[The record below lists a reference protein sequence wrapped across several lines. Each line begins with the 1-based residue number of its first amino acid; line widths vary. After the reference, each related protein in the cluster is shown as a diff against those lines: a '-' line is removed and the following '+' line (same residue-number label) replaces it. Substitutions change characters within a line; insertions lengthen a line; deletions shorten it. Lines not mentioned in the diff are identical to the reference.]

1 MGIDITALT
10 TNADKLG
17 ECIDKN
23 KKQEQ
28 DRKDEQLYGI
38 IERKVKKEEHKR
50 EKPRGQDGT
59 LKKCKRLFEKDASP
73 EVLTKLEESLREQ
86 EKYYRYYVQCFLPV
100 LDKAIERSKKISNE
114 TKERVKQA
122 ISEITYN
129 SRYCFTH
136 NRRDSETESGY
147 SSDVE
152 DDHEVEISNE
162 ITNNNAL
169 LLKAIKNGNNR
180 KFRKYLKDCTDI
192 SSIKAE
198 EGKNILHLIA
208 SLEKKQKC
216 KFLGTLIKTV
226 TKEDLAQLINSEN
239 QDGKTPFQV
248 ALINKVTKEK
258 HESNTI
264 RSNDNTLK
272 FLTKLLEHGASSDN
286 LGLSTKKL
294 QDLKEEQKT
303 YYRNFLEK
311 LAEQGKN
318 SKLKPEIK
326 INTEAKIKEIIPRT
340 INTPDSNDN
349 YQLHLAIKN
358 NDKELFKEL
367 LQKGADISLKD
378 TDGNNAL
385 HLIVKP
391 ETKQKLELLNILL
404 KGEQKVTCLELISN
418 KDDAVNTTNKE
429 GQTPLHQVLQ
439 RIQEKSKEPS
449 LKNKIKNVVKK
460 EFKDTGR
467 YKTLELFLQNG
478 ADITVQDK
486 DEKNALHYIASFKGE
501 QKVACL
507 KLTLGKDEFSKAINA
522 VNGKEQTPLHQ
533 LLQYIKEKNEDRSCT
548 DRKFEKTNRYKA
560 LELFLQNGADITV
573 QDKDEK
579 NALHYIAL
587 LKGEQKVTCLELIS
601 NKDDAVNTTNKEGQT
616 PLHQILQR
624 IQEKSENRSLKK
636 FEKTKRYETL
646 ELLLKN
652 GADITVQDKDGKN
665 ALHYIASFKGE
676 QKVTCLELILGLVK
690 NGTISKD
697 KLGKAINAKNG
708 EGNIPLELALKKKA
722 KKGSIE
728 HLSQETIFDLAT
740 NYDNTT
746 KFCAA
751 LLQNGDSG
759 SLWLKDPEFHTK
771 KYYLTLRDLKDYS
784 GTPQK
789 AQEKAKELKEKLEEK
804 YHCGTASKKCKSGI
818 KEAGSGIRKGVSAV
832 AGFIDPAKRTRE
844 LLAITITITV
854 IAMVTF
860 AFFQGQMA
868 IGAAIP
874 IIATA
879 GVICLTLTL
888 GFSGIKK
895 LFEKST
901 NKAQDTFNDK
911 NRSNSTTEQN
921 QASKNLVNNDQQNLR
936 NETKNQAVQESPNQS
951 EHTESPPDTK
961 MSAISINSL
970 KNCVGIV

>member
-28 DRKDEQLYGI
+28 DRKDEQLHCT

-129 SRYCFTH
+129 SKYC
-136 NRRDSETESGY
+136 NQNDRRDSGIESDY
-147 SSDVE
+147 SSDAGDDYEKHSISNPNTANE
-152 DDHEVEISNE
+152 DQEVEKSNG
-162 ITNNNAL
+162 TTHNNVQ

-192 SSIKAE
+192 SSIKDE
-198 EGKNILHLIA
+198 KGNNILHLIV

-239 QDGKTPFQV
+239 QTPFQV

-286 LGLSTKKL
+286 LELSTEEL
-294 QDLKEEQKT
+294 QNLKEEQKT

-311 LAEQGKN
+311 LAESVKK
-318 SKLKPEIK
+318 SKLDQKTENSVVIK
-326 INTEAKIKEIIPRT
+326 IAKITDGGYPLHKAVSDKNIDRFNDLLQRGDDITTKNADGDTVLHCAVTLKKEAKCNFT
-340 INTPDSNDN
+340 
-349 YQLHLAIKN
+349 QLILEKN
-358 NDKELFKEL
+358 KEL
-367 LQKGADISLKD
+367 
-378 TDGNNAL
+378 
-385 HLIVKP
+385 
-391 ETKQKLELLNILL
+391 
-404 KGEQKVTCLELISN
+404 
-418 KDDAVNTTNKE
+418 VNTRNKQ
-429 GQTPLHQVLQ
+429 QTPLHRLLQ
-439 RIQEKSKEPS
+439 YIKKKSGKQSCTGKNFEKTK
-449 LKNKIKNVVKK
+449 
-460 EFKDTGR
+460 R
-467 YKTLELFLQNG
+467 YETLELLLKNG

-533 LLQYIKEKNEDRSCT
+533 LLQHIKEKNEDRSCT

-579 NALHYIAL
+579 NALHYIA
-587 LKGEQKVTCLELIS
+587 
-601 NKDDAVNTTNKEGQT
+601 
-616 PLHQILQR
+616 
-624 IQEKSENRSLKK
+624 
-636 FEKTKRYETL
+636 
-646 ELLLKN
+646 
-652 GADITVQDKDGKN
+652 
-665 ALHYIASFKGE
+665 SFKGE
-676 QKVTCLELILGLVK
+676 QKVTCLELILNSVEKEKFSKAANAANEKERTPLQVALITK
-690 NGTISKD
+690 TTKD
-697 KLGKAINAKNG
+697 KHNLVNPK
-708 EGNIPLELALKKKA
+708 
-722 KKGSIE
+722 SR
-728 HLSQETIFDLAT
+728 
-740 NYDNTT
+740 DNTI
-746 KFCAA
+746 KFCVK
-751 LLQNGDSG
+751 LLQNGVDPKQLILPER
-759 SLWLKDPEFHTK
+759 LWSKE
-771 KYYLTLRDLKDYS
+771 YYKTIK
-784 GTPQK
+784 GI
-789 AQEKAKELKEKLEEK
+789 EKSMGRALIPNDMRTELKCNFGRKLKARDIVK
-804 YHCGTASKKCKSGI
+804 YINNVACK
-818 KEAGSGIRKGVSAV
+818 AV
-832 AGFIDPAKRTRE
+832 TTLVFAA
-844 LLAITITITV
+844 LAC
-854 IAMVTF
+854 
-860 AFFQGQMA
+860 
-868 IGAAIP
+868 AAIFSASQG
-874 IIATA
+874 IITIATA
-879 GVICLTLTL
+879 SSIIAVIGVCYLIYLNLENIYEGFGKIKGKFTEEKQLTLQDNAPKNDTQCNN
-888 GFSGIKK
+888 SVKDI
-895 LFEKST
+895 ENKS
-901 NKAQDTFNDK
+901 NDLE
-911 NRSNSTTEQN
+911 EQ
-921 QASKNLVNNDQQNLR
+921 
-936 NETKNQAVQESPNQS
+936 EVQKSSNQS

-961 MSAISINSL
+961 MSAISIKLVEKLCRDSVTSKPSSL
-970 KNCVGIV
+970 AL

>member
-59 LKKCKRLFEKDASP
+59 LKKCKRLFEEGASS

-86 EKYYRYYVQCFLPV
+86 EKYYKYYVQCFLPV
-100 LDKAIERSKKISNE
+100 LNRKIS
-114 TKERVKQA
+114 KELDPIKKEEIGQA

-147 SSDVE
+147 GSDVE

-226 TKEDLAQLINSEN
+226 TKEDLAQLVDSEN
-239 QDGKTPFQV
+239 QDEKTPLQV
-248 ALINKVTKEK
+248 ALINKITKEK
-258 HESNTI
+258 HESHTI
-264 RSNDNTLK
+264 QDNDNTLK

-311 LAEQGKN
+311 LAEQGKQ
-318 SKLKPEIK
+318 SKLKPEIR
-326 INTEAKIKEIIPRT
+326 INTEAKIKEIIPHT

-349 YQLHLAIKN
+349 YLLHPVIKN
-358 NDKELFKEL
+358 SDKKLFKEL

-404 KGEQKVTCLELISN
+404 KAGQKEQFIK
-418 KDDAVNTTNKE
+418 AVNDKNKE
-429 GQTPLHQVLQ
+429 GQTPLYQLLQ

-533 LLQYIKEKNEDRSCT
+533 LLQHIKEKNEDRSCT

-573 QDKDEK
+573 QDKDGK

-616 PLHQILQR
+616 PLHQVLQR
-624 IQEKSENRSLKK
+624 IQEKSKEPSLKNK
-636 FEKTKRYETL
+636 IKNVIKKEFKDTGRYKTL
-646 ELLLKN
+646 ELFLQN
-652 GADITVQDKDGKN
+652 GADITVQDKDEKN

-676 QKVTCLELILGLVK
+676 QKVTCLELILNSVEKEKFSKAANAANEKERTPLQVALITK
-690 NGTISKD
+690 TTKD
-697 KLGKAINAKNG
+697 KHNLVNPK
-708 EGNIPLELALKKKA
+708 
-722 KKGSIE
+722 SR
-728 HLSQETIFDLAT
+728 
-740 NYDNTT
+740 DNTI
-746 KFCAA
+746 KFCVK
-751 LLQNGDSG
+751 LLQNGVDPKQLILPER
-759 SLWLKDPEFHTK
+759 LWSKE
-771 KYYLTLRDLKDYS
+771 YYKTIK
-784 GTPQK
+784 GI
-789 AQEKAKELKEKLEEK
+789 EKPTGRALIPDDMRTELKCNFGRKLKARDIVK
-804 YHCGTASKKCKSGI
+804 YINNVACK
-818 KEAGSGIRKGVSAV
+818 AV
-832 AGFIDPAKRTRE
+832 TTLVFAA
-844 LLAITITITV
+844 LAC
-854 IAMVTF
+854 
-860 AFFQGQMA
+860 
-868 IGAAIP
+868 AAIFSASQG
-874 IIATA
+874 IITIATA
-879 GVICLTLTL
+879 SSIIAVIGVCYLIYLNLENIYEGFGKIKGKFTEEKQLTLQDNAPKNDTQCNN
-888 GFSGIKK
+888 SVKDI
-895 LFEKST
+895 ENKS
-901 NKAQDTFNDK
+901 NDLE
-911 NRSNSTTEQN
+911 EQ
-921 QASKNLVNNDQQNLR
+921 
-936 NETKNQAVQESPNQS
+936 EVQKSSNQS

-961 MSAISINSL
+961 MSAISIKLVEKLCRDSVTSKPSSL
-970 KNCVGIV
+970 AL

>member
-59 LKKCKRLFEKDASP
+59 LKKCKRLFEEGASS

-86 EKYYRYYVQCFLPV
+86 EKYYKYYVQCFLPV
-100 LDKAIERSKKISNE
+100 LNRKIS
-114 TKERVKQA
+114 KELDPIKKEEIGQA

-147 SSDVE
+147 GSDVE

-192 SSIKAE
+192 SSIKDE
-198 EGKNILHLIA
+198 KGNNILHLIV

-239 QDGKTPFQV
+239 QTPFQV

-286 LGLSTKKL
+286 LELSTEEL
-294 QDLKEEQKT
+294 QNLKEEQKT

-311 LAEQGKN
+311 LAEQGKK

-326 INTEAKIKEIIPRT
+326 INTEAKIKEIIPHT

-349 YQLHLAIKN
+349 YLLHPVIKN
-358 NDKELFKEL
+358 SDKKLFKEL
-367 LQKGADISLKD
+367 LEKGADISLKD

-404 KGEQKVTCLELISN
+404 KAGQKEQFIK
-418 KDDAVNTTNKE
+418 AVNDKNKE
-429 GQTPLHQVLQ
+429 GQTPLYQLLQ

-449 LKNKIKNVVKK
+449 LKDKIKNVVKK

-486 DEKNALHYIASFKGE
+486 DGKNALHYIASFKGE

-533 LLQYIKEKNEDRSCT
+533 LLQHIKEKNEDRSCT
-548 DRKFEKTNRYKA
+548 DR
-560 LELFLQNGADITV
+560 
-573 QDKDEK
+573 
-579 NALHYIAL
+579 
-587 LKGEQKVTCLELIS
+587 
-601 NKDDAVNTTNKEGQT
+601 
-616 PLHQILQR
+616 
-624 IQEKSENRSLKK
+624 K

-652 GADITVQDKDGKN
+652 GADITVQDKDEKN

-676 QKVTCLELILGLVK
+676 QKVTCLELILNSVEKEKFSKAANAANEKERTPLQVALITK
-690 NGTISKD
+690 TTKD
-697 KLGKAINAKNG
+697 KHNLVNPK
-708 EGNIPLELALKKKA
+708 
-722 KKGSIE
+722 SR
-728 HLSQETIFDLAT
+728 
-740 NYDNTT
+740 DNTI
-746 KFCAA
+746 KFCVK
-751 LLQNGDSG
+751 LLQNGVDPKQLILPER
-759 SLWLKDPEFHTK
+759 LWSKE
-771 KYYLTLRDLKDYS
+771 YYKTIK
-784 GTPQK
+784 GI
-789 AQEKAKELKEKLEEK
+789 EKSMGRALIPDDMRTELKCNFGRKLKARDIVK
-804 YHCGTASKKCKSGI
+804 YVNNVACK
-818 KEAGSGIRKGVSAV
+818 AV
-832 AGFIDPAKRTRE
+832 TTLVFAA
-844 LLAITITITV
+844 LAC
-854 IAMVTF
+854 
-860 AFFQGQMA
+860 
-868 IGAAIP
+868 AAIFSASQG
-874 IIATA
+874 IITIATA
-879 GVICLTLTL
+879 SSIIAVIGVCYLIYLNLENIYEGFGKIKGKFTEEKQLTLQDNAPKNDTQCNN
-888 GFSGIKK
+888 SVKDI
-895 LFEKST
+895 ENKS
-901 NKAQDTFNDK
+901 NDLE
-911 NRSNSTTEQN
+911 EQ
-921 QASKNLVNNDQQNLR
+921 
-936 NETKNQAVQESPNQS
+936 EVQKSSNQS

>member
-38 IERKVKKEEHKR
+38 IKRKVKKEEHKR

-129 SRYCFTH
+129 SKYC
-136 NRRDSETESGY
+136 NQNDRRDSGIESDY
-147 SSDVE
+147 SSDAGDDYEKHSISNPNTANE
-152 DDHEVEISNE
+152 DQEVEKSNG
-162 ITNNNAL
+162 TTHNNVQ

-180 KFRKYLKDCTDI
+180 KLKKYLKDCTDI

-239 QDGKTPFQV
+239 QTPFQV

-286 LGLSTKKL
+286 LELSTEEL
-294 QDLKEEQKT
+294 QNLKEEQKT

-311 LAEQGKN
+311 LAEQGKK
-318 SKLKPEIK
+318 SKLKPEIR
-326 INTEAKIKEIIPRT
+326 INTEAKIKEIIPHT

-349 YQLHLAIKN
+349 YLLHPVIKN
-358 NDKELFKEL
+358 SDKKLFKEL
-367 LQKGADISLKD
+367 LEKCADISLKD

-391 ETKQKLELLNILL
+391 ETKQKLKLLNILL
-404 KGEQKVTCLELISN
+404 EIGQKEQFIK
-418 KDDAVNTTNKE
+418 AVNDKKE
-429 GQTPLHQVLQ
+429 GQTPLHQILQ

-449 LKNKIKNVVKK
+449 LKNKIKNVVKNVVKK

-467 YKTLELFLQNG
+467 YKTLELFLQ
-478 ADITVQDK
+478 
-486 DEKNALHYIASFKGE
+486 
-501 QKVACL
+501 
-507 KLTLGKDEFSKAINA
+507 
-522 VNGKEQTPLHQ
+522 
-533 LLQYIKEKNEDRSCT
+533 
-548 DRKFEKTNRYKA
+548 
-560 LELFLQNGADITV
+560 
-573 QDKDEK
+573 
-579 NALHYIAL
+579 
-587 LKGEQKVTCLELIS
+587 
-601 NKDDAVNTTNKEGQT
+601 
-616 PLHQILQR
+616 
-624 IQEKSENRSLKK
+624 
-636 FEKTKRYETL
+636 
-646 ELLLKN
+646 N

-676 QKVTCLELILGLVK
+676 QKVTCLELILNSVEKEKFSKAANAANEKERTPLQVALITK
-690 NGTISKD
+690 TTKD
-697 KLGKAINAKNG
+697 KHNLVNPK
-708 EGNIPLELALKKKA
+708 
-722 KKGSIE
+722 SR
-728 HLSQETIFDLAT
+728 
-740 NYDNTT
+740 DNTI
-746 KFCAA
+746 KFCVK
-751 LLQNGDSG
+751 LLQNGVDPKQLILPER
-759 SLWLKDPEFHTK
+759 LWSKE
-771 KYYLTLRDLKDYS
+771 YYKTIK
-784 GTPQK
+784 GI
-789 AQEKAKELKEKLEEK
+789 EKSMGRALIPDDMRTELKCNFGRKLKARDIVK
-804 YHCGTASKKCKSGI
+804 YINNVACK
-818 KEAGSGIRKGVSAV
+818 AV
-832 AGFIDPAKRTRE
+832 TTLVFAA
-844 LLAITITITV
+844 LAC
-854 IAMVTF
+854 
-860 AFFQGQMA
+860 
-868 IGAAIP
+868 AAIFSASQG
-874 IIATA
+874 IITIATA
-879 GVICLTLTL
+879 SSIIAVIGVCYLIYLNLENIYEGFGKIKGKFTEEKQLTLQDNAPKNDTQCNN
-888 GFSGIKK
+888 SVKDI
-895 LFEKST
+895 ENKS
-901 NKAQDTFNDK
+901 NDLE
-911 NRSNSTTEQN
+911 EQ
-921 QASKNLVNNDQQNLR
+921 
-936 NETKNQAVQESPNQS
+936 EVQKSSNQS

>member
-73 EVLTKLEESLREQ
+73 EVLTQLEESLREQ

-147 SSDVE
+147 GSDVE
-152 DDHEVEISNE
+152 DNHEVEISNE

-239 QDGKTPFQV
+239 QTPFQV

-286 LGLSTKKL
+286 LELSTEEL
-294 QDLKEEQKT
+294 QNLKEEQKT

-311 LAEQGKN
+311 LAEQGKK
-318 SKLKPEIK
+318 SKLKPEIR
-326 INTEAKIKEIIPRT
+326 INTEAKIKEIIPHT

-349 YQLHLAIKN
+349 YLLHPVIKN
-358 NDKELFKEL
+358 SDKKLFKEL
-367 LQKGADISLKD
+367 LEKGVDISLKD

-391 ETKQKLELLNILL
+391 ETKQKLKLLNILL
-404 KGEQKVTCLELISN
+404 ETGQKEQFIK
-418 KDDAVNTTNKE
+418 AVN
-429 GQTPLHQVLQ
+429 
-439 RIQEKSKEPS
+439 
-449 LKNKIKNVVKK
+449 
-460 EFKDTGR
+460 
-467 YKTLELFLQNG
+467 
-478 ADITVQDK
+478 DK
-486 DEKNALHYIASFKGE
+486 
-501 QKVACL
+501 
-507 KLTLGKDEFSKAINA
+507 
-522 VNGKEQTPLHQ
+522 
-533 LLQYIKEKNEDRSCT
+533 
-548 DRKFEKTNRYKA
+548 
-560 LELFLQNGADITV
+560 
-573 QDKDEK
+573 
-579 NALHYIAL
+579 
-587 LKGEQKVTCLELIS
+587 
-601 NKDDAVNTTNKEGQT
+601 KEGQT

-652 GADITVQDKDGKN
+652 GADITVQDKDEKN

-676 QKVTCLELILGLVK
+676 QKVACLELILGLVK

-708 EGNIPLELALKKKA
+708 EGSTPLELALKKKA

-728 HLSQETIFDLAT
+728 HLLQGTIFDTAT
-740 NYDNTT
+740 AYDNTT
-746 KFCAA
+746 KFCTM
-751 LLQNGDSG
+751 LLEIGADPC
-759 SLWLKDPEFHTK
+759 SLELKDPKFHTK

-804 YHCGTASKKCKSGI
+804 YHCKTASKKCKSGI
-818 KEAGSGIRKGVSAV
+818 KEAGSGIKKGVSAV

-961 MSAISINSL
+961 MSAISIMNSL

>member
-114 TKERVKQA
+114 TKKQV
-122 ISEITYN
+122 ISKITDN

-147 SSDVE
+147 GSDVE

-192 SSIKAE
+192 SSIKDE
-198 EGKNILHLIA
+198 KGNNILHLIA

-239 QDGKTPFQV
+239 QTPFQV

-286 LGLSTKKL
+286 LELSTEEL
-294 QDLKEEQKT
+294 QNLKEEQKT

-311 LAEQGKN
+311 LAESVKK
-318 SKLKPEIK
+318 SKLDQKTENSVVIK
-326 INTEAKIKEIIPRT
+326 IAKITDGGYPLHKAVSDKNIDRFNDLLQRGDDITTKNADGDTVLHCAVTLKKEAKCNFT
-340 INTPDSNDN
+340 
-349 YQLHLAIKN
+349 QLILEKN
-358 NDKELFKEL
+358 KEL
-367 LQKGADISLKD
+367 
-378 TDGNNAL
+378 
-385 HLIVKP
+385 
-391 ETKQKLELLNILL
+391 
-404 KGEQKVTCLELISN
+404 
-418 KDDAVNTTNKE
+418 VNTRNKQ
-429 GQTPLHQVLQ
+429 QTPLHRLLQ
-439 RIQEKSKEPS
+439 YIEKKSGKQS
-449 LKNKIKNVVKK
+449 CTGKNFEKTK
-460 EFKDTGR
+460 R
-467 YKTLELFLQNG
+467 YETLELLLKNG

-507 KLTLGKDEFSKAINA
+507 
-522 VNGKEQTPLHQ
+522 
-533 LLQYIKEKNEDRSCT
+533 
-548 DRKFEKTNRYKA
+548 
-560 LELFLQNGADITV
+560 
-573 QDKDEK
+573 
-579 NALHYIAL
+579 
-587 LKGEQKVTCLELIS
+587 
-601 NKDDAVNTTNKEGQT
+601 
-616 PLHQILQR
+616 
-624 IQEKSENRSLKK
+624 
-636 FEKTKRYETL
+636 
-646 ELLLKN
+646 
-652 GADITVQDKDGKN
+652 
-665 ALHYIASFKGE
+665 
-676 QKVTCLELILGLVK
+676 ELILGLVE
-690 NGTISKD
+690 NETISKD
-697 KLGKAINAKNG
+697 KLGEAINAKNG
-708 EGNIPLELALKKKA
+708 EGSTPLELALKKKA

-728 HLSQETIFDLAT
+728 YLSQETIFDLAT

-818 KEAGSGIRKGVSAV
+818 KEAGSGIKKGVSAV
-832 AGFIDPAKRTRE
+832 AGFIDPTKRTRE

-936 NETKNQAVQESPNQS
+936 NETKNQAVQKSPNQP
-951 EHTESPPDTK
+951 EHTENPATK
-961 MSAISINSL
+961 MSDVSILRQFMNKLDGLTNKPSSL
-970 KNCVGIV
+970 AL

>member
-23 KKQEQ
+23 KKREQ
-28 DRKDEQLYGI
+28 DRKDEQLHCA

-129 SRYCFTH
+129 SKYC
-136 NRRDSETESGY
+136 NQNDRRDSGIESDY
-147 SSDVE
+147 SSDAGDDYEKHSISNPNTANE
-152 DDHEVEISNE
+152 DQEVEKSNE
-162 ITNNNAL
+162 ITNSNAL

-180 KFRKYLKDCTDI
+180 KFKKYLKDCTDI
-192 SSIKAE
+192 NSVKGE
-198 EGKNILHLIA
+198 KDNNILHLIV

-226 TKEDLAQLINSEN
+226 TEEDLAQLINSEN
-239 QDGKTPFQV
+239 Q
-248 ALINKVTKEK
+248 E
-258 HESNTI
+258 
-264 RSNDNTLK
+264 
-272 FLTKLLEHGASSDN
+272 
-286 LGLSTKKL
+286 
-294 QDLKEEQKT
+294 
-303 YYRNFLEK
+303 
-311 LAEQGKN
+311 
-318 SKLKPEIK
+318 
-326 INTEAKIKEIIPRT
+326 
-340 INTPDSNDN
+340 
-349 YQLHLAIKN
+349 
-358 NDKELFKEL
+358 
-367 LQKGADISLKD
+367 
-378 TDGNNAL
+378 
-385 HLIVKP
+385 
-391 ETKQKLELLNILL
+391 
-404 KGEQKVTCLELISN
+404 
-418 KDDAVNTTNKE
+418 
-429 GQTPLHQVLQ
+429 
-439 RIQEKSKEPS
+439 
-449 LKNKIKNVVKK
+449 
-460 EFKDTGR
+460 
-467 YKTLELFLQNG
+467 
-478 ADITVQDK
+478 
-486 DEKNALHYIASFKGE
+486 
-501 QKVACL
+501 
-507 KLTLGKDEFSKAINA
+507 
-522 VNGKEQTPLHQ
+522 EQTPLHQ
-533 LLQYIKEKNEDRSCT
+533 LLQHIKEKNEDRSCT

-573 QDKDEK
+573 QDKDGK
-579 NALHYIAL
+579 NALHYIASF
-587 LKGEQKVTCLELIS
+587 KGEQKVTCLELIS
-601 NKDDAVNTTNKEGQT
+601 NKDDAVNTTNREGLT
-616 PLHQILQR
+616 PLHQLLQH
-624 IQEKSENRSLKK
+624 IKGKNEDRSYTDRK

-652 GADITVQDKDGKN
+652 GADITVQDKDEKN

-708 EGNIPLELALKKKA
+708 EGNTPLELALKKKA
-722 KKGSIE
+722 EKRSIE
-728 HLSQETIFDLAT
+728 YLPQGTIFDTAT
-740 NYDNTT
+740 AYDNTT
-746 KFCAA
+746 KFCTM
-751 LLQNGDSG
+751 LLEIGADPC
-759 SLWLKDPEFHTK
+759 SLELKDPKFHTK

-804 YHCGTASKKCKSGI
+804 YHCKTASKKCKSGI
-818 KEAGSGIRKGVSAV
+818 KEAGSGIKKGVSAV

-874 IIATA
+874 IIAVA
-879 GVICLTLTL
+879 GVVCLTLTL

-936 NETKNQAVQESPNQS
+936 NETKNQAVQESPNQP
-951 EHTESPPDTK
+951 EHTENPATK
-961 MSAISINSL
+961 MNDVSILRQFMNKLDGLTNKPSSL
-970 KNCVGIV
+970 AL

>member
-38 IERKVKKEEHKR
+38 IEKKVKKEEHKR

-59 LKKCKRLFEKDASP
+59 LKKCKRLFEEGASS

-114 TKERVKQA
+114 TKKQV
-122 ISEITYN
+122 ISKITDN

-136 NRRDSETESGY
+136 NRRDGETESGY
-147 SSDVE
+147 GSDVE

-239 QDGKTPFQV
+239 QTPFQV

-286 LGLSTKKL
+286 LELSTEEL
-294 QDLKEEQKT
+294 QNLKEEQKT

-311 LAEQGKN
+311 LAEQEKK
-318 SKLKPEIK
+318 SKLKPEIR
-326 INTEAKIKEIIPRT
+326 INTEAKIKEIIPHT

-349 YQLHLAIKN
+349 YLLHPVIKN
-358 NDKELFKEL
+358 SDKKLFKEL
-367 LQKGADISLKD
+367 LEKGADISLKD

-391 ETKQKLELLNILL
+391 ETKQKLKLLNILL
-404 KGEQKVTCLELISN
+404 ETGQKEQFIK
-418 KDDAVNTTNKE
+418 AVN
-429 GQTPLHQVLQ
+429 
-439 RIQEKSKEPS
+439 
-449 LKNKIKNVVKK
+449 
-460 EFKDTGR
+460 
-467 YKTLELFLQNG
+467 
-478 ADITVQDK
+478 DK
-486 DEKNALHYIASFKGE
+486 
-501 QKVACL
+501 
-507 KLTLGKDEFSKAINA
+507 
-522 VNGKEQTPLHQ
+522 
-533 LLQYIKEKNEDRSCT
+533 
-548 DRKFEKTNRYKA
+548 
-560 LELFLQNGADITV
+560 
-573 QDKDEK
+573 
-579 NALHYIAL
+579 
-587 LKGEQKVTCLELIS
+587 
-601 NKDDAVNTTNKEGQT
+601 KEGQT

-652 GADITVQDKDGKN
+652 GADITVQDKDEKN

-676 QKVTCLELILGLVK
+676 QKVTCLELILNSVEKEKFSKAANAANEKERTPLQVALITK
-690 NGTISKD
+690 TTKD
-697 KLGKAINAKNG
+697 KHNLVNPK
-708 EGNIPLELALKKKA
+708 
-722 KKGSIE
+722 SR
-728 HLSQETIFDLAT
+728 
-740 NYDNTT
+740 DNTI
-746 KFCAA
+746 KFCVK
-751 LLQNGDSG
+751 LLQNGVDPKQLILPER
-759 SLWLKDPEFHTK
+759 LWSKE
-771 KYYLTLRDLKDYS
+771 YYKTIK
-784 GTPQK
+784 GI
-789 AQEKAKELKEKLEEK
+789 EKSMGRALIPDDMRTELKCNFGRKLKARDIVK
-804 YHCGTASKKCKSGI
+804 YINNVACK
-818 KEAGSGIRKGVSAV
+818 AV
-832 AGFIDPAKRTRE
+832 TTLVFAA
-844 LLAITITITV
+844 LAC
-854 IAMVTF
+854 
-860 AFFQGQMA
+860 
-868 IGAAIP
+868 AAIFSASQG
-874 IIATA
+874 IITIATA
-879 GVICLTLTL
+879 SSIIAVIGVCYLIYLNLENIYEGFGKIKGKFTEEKQLTLQDNAPKNDTQCNN
-888 GFSGIKK
+888 SVKDI
-895 LFEKST
+895 ENKS
-901 NKAQDTFNDK
+901 NDLE
-911 NRSNSTTEQN
+911 EQ
-921 QASKNLVNNDQQNLR
+921 
-936 NETKNQAVQESPNQS
+936 EVQKSSNQS

-961 MSAISINSL
+961 MSAISIKLVEKLCRDSVTSKPSSL
-970 KNCVGIV
+970 AL

>member
-1 MGIDITALT
+1 M
-10 TNADKLG
+10 
-17 ECIDKN
+17 
-23 KKQEQ
+23 
-28 DRKDEQLYGI
+28 
-38 IERKVKKEEHKR
+38 
-50 EKPRGQDGT
+50 
-59 LKKCKRLFEKDASP
+59 
-73 EVLTKLEESLREQ
+73 
-86 EKYYRYYVQCFLPV
+86 

-147 SSDVE
+147 GSDVE

-226 TKEDLAQLINSEN
+226 TKEDLAQLVDSEN
-239 QDGKTPFQV
+239 QTPFQV

-258 HESNTI
+258 HESHTI
-264 RSNDNTLK
+264 QDNDNTLK

-311 LAEQGKN
+311 LAEQGKK
-318 SKLKPEIK
+318 SKLKPEIR

-349 YQLHLAIKN
+349 YQLHLAIKD
-358 NDKELFKEL
+358 NDKERFEEL
-367 LQKGADISLKD
+367 LQK
-378 TDGNNAL
+378 
-385 HLIVKP
+385 
-391 ETKQKLELLNILL
+391 
-404 KGEQKVTCLELISN
+404 
-418 KDDAVNTTNKE
+418 
-429 GQTPLHQVLQ
+429 
-439 RIQEKSKEPS
+439 
-449 LKNKIKNVVKK
+449 
-460 EFKDTGR
+460 
-467 YKTLELFLQNG
+467 
-478 ADITVQDK
+478 
-486 DEKNALHYIASFKGE
+486 
-501 QKVACL
+501 
-507 KLTLGKDEFSKAINA
+507 
-522 VNGKEQTPLHQ
+522 
-533 LLQYIKEKNEDRSCT
+533 
-548 DRKFEKTNRYKA
+548 
-560 LELFLQNGADITV
+560 
-573 QDKDEK
+573 
-579 NALHYIAL
+579 
-587 LKGEQKVTCLELIS
+587 
-601 NKDDAVNTTNKEGQT
+601 
-616 PLHQILQR
+616 
-624 IQEKSENRSLKK
+624 
-636 FEKTKRYETL
+636 
-646 ELLLKN
+646 

-708 EGNIPLELALKKKA
+708 EGNTPLELALKKKA
-722 KKGSIE
+722 EKRSIE
-728 HLSQETIFDLAT
+728 HLLQGTIFDTAT
-740 NYDNTT
+740 AYDNTT
-746 KFCAA
+746 KFCTM
-751 LLQNGDSG
+751 LLEIGADPC
-759 SLWLKDPEFHTK
+759 SLELKDPKFHTK

-818 KEAGSGIRKGVSAV
+818 KKLGSAIKKTGSAV

-936 NETKNQAVQESPNQS
+936 NETKNQAVQESQNQS

-961 MSAISINSL
+961 MSAISIMNSL

>member
-38 IERKVKKEEHKR
+38 IKRKVKKEEHKR

-129 SRYCFTH
+129 SKYC
-136 NRRDSETESGY
+136 NQNDRRDSGIESDY
-147 SSDVE
+147 SSDAGDDYEKHSISNPNTANE
-152 DDHEVEISNE
+152 DQEVEKSNG
-162 ITNNNAL
+162 TTHNNVQ

-180 KFRKYLKDCTDI
+180 KLKKYLKDCTDI

-226 TKEDLAQLINSEN
+226 TKENLAQLINSEN
-239 QDGKTPFQV
+239 QTPFQV

-286 LGLSTKKL
+286 LELSTEEL
-294 QDLKEEQKT
+294 QNLKEEQKT

-311 LAEQGKN
+311 LAEQGKK
-318 SKLKPEIK
+318 SKLKPEIR
-326 INTEAKIKEIIPRT
+326 INTEAKIKEIIPHT

-349 YQLHLAIKN
+349 YLLHPVIKN
-358 NDKELFKEL
+358 SDKKLFKEL
-367 LQKGADISLKD
+367 LEKGADISLKD

-391 ETKQKLELLNILL
+391 ETKQKLKLLNILL
-404 KGEQKVTCLELISN
+404 ETGQKEQFIK
-418 KDDAVNTTNKE
+418 AVNDKKE

-449 LKNKIKNVVKK
+449 LKNKIKNVVKNVVKK

-467 YKTLELFLQNG
+467 YKTLELFLQ
-478 ADITVQDK
+478 
-486 DEKNALHYIASFKGE
+486 
-501 QKVACL
+501 
-507 KLTLGKDEFSKAINA
+507 
-522 VNGKEQTPLHQ
+522 
-533 LLQYIKEKNEDRSCT
+533 
-548 DRKFEKTNRYKA
+548 
-560 LELFLQNGADITV
+560 
-573 QDKDEK
+573 
-579 NALHYIAL
+579 
-587 LKGEQKVTCLELIS
+587 
-601 NKDDAVNTTNKEGQT
+601 
-616 PLHQILQR
+616 
-624 IQEKSENRSLKK
+624 
-636 FEKTKRYETL
+636 
-646 ELLLKN
+646 N

-676 QKVTCLELILGLVK
+676 QKVTCLELILNSVEKEKFSKAANAANEKERTPLQVALITK
-690 NGTISKD
+690 TTKD
-697 KLGKAINAKNG
+697 KHNLVNPK
-708 EGNIPLELALKKKA
+708 
-722 KKGSIE
+722 SR
-728 HLSQETIFDLAT
+728 
-740 NYDNTT
+740 DNTI
-746 KFCAA
+746 KFCVK
-751 LLQNGDSG
+751 LLQNGVDPKQLILPER
-759 SLWLKDPEFHTK
+759 LWSKE
-771 KYYLTLRDLKDYS
+771 YYKTIK
-784 GTPQK
+784 GI
-789 AQEKAKELKEKLEEK
+789 EKSMGRALIPDDMRTELKCNFGRKLKARDIVK
-804 YHCGTASKKCKSGI
+804 YINNVACK
-818 KEAGSGIRKGVSAV
+818 AV
-832 AGFIDPAKRTRE
+832 TTLVFAA
-844 LLAITITITV
+844 LAC
-854 IAMVTF
+854 
-860 AFFQGQMA
+860 
-868 IGAAIP
+868 AAIFSASQG
-874 IIATA
+874 IITIATA
-879 GVICLTLTL
+879 SSIIAVIGVCYLIYLNLENIYEGFGKIKGKFTEEKQLTLQDNAPKNDTQCNN
-888 GFSGIKK
+888 SVKDI
-895 LFEKST
+895 ENKS
-901 NKAQDTFNDK
+901 NDLE
-911 NRSNSTTEQN
+911 EQ
-921 QASKNLVNNDQQNLR
+921 
-936 NETKNQAVQESPNQS
+936 EVQKSSNQS

>member
-1 MGIDITALT
+1 MGIDL
-10 TNADKLG
+10 N
-17 ECIDKN
+17 
-23 KKQEQ
+23 
-28 DRKDEQLYGI
+28 RKDEQLYCI

-59 LKKCKRLFEKDASP
+59 LKKCKRLFEEGASS

-100 LDKAIERSKKISNE
+100 LGKAIERSKKISNE
-114 TKERVKQA
+114 TKERVKQV
-122 ISEITYN
+122 ISEITDN
-129 SRYCFTH
+129 SKYCSNSITH
-136 NRRDSETESGY
+136 NQNDRRNSEDSEAESGY
-147 SSDVE
+147 GSDVE
-152 DDHEVEISNE
+152 DDHKVEISNE
-162 ITNNNAL
+162 ITNSNAL

-180 KFRKYLKDCTDI
+180 KFKKYLKDCTDI
-192 SSIKAE
+192 NSVKGE
-198 EGKNILHLIA
+198 KDNNILHLIVP
-208 SLEKKQKC
+208 LEKKQKC

-226 TKEDLAQLINSEN
+226 TEEDLAQLINSEN
-239 QDGKTPFQV
+239 QDEQTPLQV
-248 ALINKVTKEK
+248 ALIDKITKEK
-258 HESNTI
+258 HESHTI

-272 FLTKLLEHGASSDN
+272 FLVKLLRHGANSDN
-286 LGLSTKKL
+286 LGLSTEKL
-294 QDLKEEQKT
+294 QDLKEEQRT

-311 LAEQGKN
+311 LAEQGKK

-349 YQLHLAIKN
+349 YQLHLAIKD
-358 NDKELFKEL
+358 NDKESFEEL

-391 ETKQKLELLNILL
+391 KTKQKLKLLDILL
-404 KGEQKVTCLELISN
+404 EASQKEQFIK
-418 KDDAVNTTNKE
+418 AVNDKKE
-429 GQTPLHQVLQ
+429 GQTPLHLVLQ
-439 RIQEKSKEPS
+439 RIQEKNKEPS

-467 YKTLELFLQNG
+467 YK
-478 ADITVQDK
+478 
-486 DEKNALHYIASFKGE
+486 
-501 QKVACL
+501 
-507 KLTLGKDEFSKAINA
+507 
-522 VNGKEQTPLHQ
+522 
-533 LLQYIKEKNEDRSCT
+533 
-548 DRKFEKTNRYKA
+548 A
-560 LELFLQNGADITV
+560 LELFLQ
-573 QDKDEK
+573 
-579 NALHYIAL
+579 
-587 LKGEQKVTCLELIS
+587 
-601 NKDDAVNTTNKEGQT
+601 
-616 PLHQILQR
+616 
-624 IQEKSENRSLKK
+624 
-636 FEKTKRYETL
+636 
-646 ELLLKN
+646 N

-708 EGNIPLELALKKKA
+708 EGNTPLELALKKKA
-722 KKGSIE
+722 EKRSIKY
-728 HLSQETIFDLAT
+728 LSQGTIFDTAT
-740 NYDNTT
+740 AYDNTT
-746 KFCAA
+746 KFCTM
-751 LLQNGDSG
+751 LLEIGADPC
-759 SLWLKDPEFHTK
+759 SLELKDPKFHTK

-818 KEAGSGIRKGVSAV
+818 EKAGSFIEKAASAV

-874 IIATA
+874 IIAVA

-921 QASKNLVNNDQQNLR
+921 QASKNPIDNDQQNLGNDSEDLAAKR
-936 NETKNQAVQESPNQS
+936 QQNQS
-951 EHTESPPDTK
+951 EHTENPATK
-961 MSAISINSL
+961 MSDISISPQFINKL
-970 KNCVGIV
+970 VGNAL

>member
-28 DRKDEQLYGI
+28 DRKDEQLHCT

-147 SSDVE
+147 GSDVE

-226 TKEDLAQLINSEN
+226 TKKDLAQLINSEN
-239 QDGKTPFQV
+239 QTPFQV

-286 LGLSTKKL
+286 SELSTEEL
-294 QDLKEEQKT
+294 QNLKEEQKT

-311 LAEQGKN
+311 LAESVKK
-318 SKLKPEIK
+318 SKLDQKTENSVVIK
-326 INTEAKIKEIIPRT
+326 IAKITDGGYPLHKAVSDKNIDRFNDLLQRGDDITTKNADGDTVLHCAVTLKKEAKCNFT
-340 INTPDSNDN
+340 
-349 YQLHLAIKN
+349 QLILEKN
-358 NDKELFKEL
+358 KEL
-367 LQKGADISLKD
+367 
-378 TDGNNAL
+378 
-385 HLIVKP
+385 
-391 ETKQKLELLNILL
+391 
-404 KGEQKVTCLELISN
+404 
-418 KDDAVNTTNKE
+418 VNTRNKQ
-429 GQTPLHQVLQ
+429 QTPLHRLLQ
-439 RIQEKSKEPS
+439 YIEKKSGKQS
-449 LKNKIKNVVKK
+449 CTGKNFEKTK
-460 EFKDTGR
+460 R
-467 YKTLELFLQNG
+467 YETLELLLKNG

-533 LLQYIKEKNEDRSCT
+533 LLQHIKEKNEDRSCT

-579 NALHYIAL
+579 NALHYIA
-587 LKGEQKVTCLELIS
+587 
-601 NKDDAVNTTNKEGQT
+601 
-616 PLHQILQR
+616 
-624 IQEKSENRSLKK
+624 
-636 FEKTKRYETL
+636 
-646 ELLLKN
+646 
-652 GADITVQDKDGKN
+652 
-665 ALHYIASFKGE
+665 SFKGE
-676 QKVTCLELILGLVK
+676 QKVACLELILGLVE

-697 KLGKAINAKNG
+697 KLGEAINAKNG
-708 EGNIPLELALKKKA
+708 EGSTPLELALKKKA
-722 KKGSIE
+722 EKRSIE

-804 YHCGTASKKCKSGI
+804 YHCKTASKKCKSGI
-818 KEAGSGIRKGVSAV
+818 KEAGSGIKKGVSAV

-921 QASKNLVNNDQQNLR
+921 QASKNPIDNDQQNLGNDSEDLAAKR
-936 NETKNQAVQESPNQS
+936 QQNQS
-951 EHTESPPDTK
+951 EHTENPATK
-961 MSAISINSL
+961 MSDVSIMNSL

>member
-129 SRYCFTH
+129 SKYC
-136 NRRDSETESGY
+136 NQNDRRDSGIESDY
-147 SSDVE
+147 SSDAGDDYEKHSISNPNTANE
-152 DDHEVEISNE
+152 DQEVEKSNG
-162 ITNNNAL
+162 TTHNNVQ

-192 SSIKAE
+192 SSIKD
-198 EGKNILHLIA
+198 
-208 SLEKKQKC
+208 EK
-216 KFLGTLIKTV
+216 
-226 TKEDLAQLINSEN
+226 
-239 QDGKTPFQV
+239 
-248 ALINKVTKEK
+248 
-258 HESNTI
+258 
-264 RSNDNTLK
+264 
-272 FLTKLLEHGASSDN
+272 
-286 LGLSTKKL
+286 
-294 QDLKEEQKT
+294 
-303 YYRNFLEK
+303 
-311 LAEQGKN
+311 
-318 SKLKPEIK
+318 
-326 INTEAKIKEIIPRT
+326 
-340 INTPDSNDN
+340 
-349 YQLHLAIKN
+349 
-358 NDKELFKEL
+358 
-367 LQKGADISLKD
+367 
-378 TDGNNAL
+378 GNNIL

-404 KGEQKVTCLELISN
+404 KAGQKEQFIK
-418 KDDAVNTTNKE
+418 AVNDKNKE
-429 GQTPLHQVLQ
+429 GQTPLYQLLQ

-449 LKNKIKNVVKK
+449 LKDKIKNVVKK

-467 YKTLELFLQNG
+467 YKALELFLQNG

-501 QKVACL
+501 QKVTCL

-533 LLQYIKEKNEDRSCT
+533 LLQHIKEKNEDRSCT

-652 GADITVQDKDGKN
+652 GADITVQDKDEKN

-676 QKVTCLELILGLVK
+676 QKVTCLELILNSVEKEKFSKAANAANEKERTPLQVALITK
-690 NGTISKD
+690 TTKD
-697 KLGKAINAKNG
+697 KHNLVNPK
-708 EGNIPLELALKKKA
+708 
-722 KKGSIE
+722 SR
-728 HLSQETIFDLAT
+728 
-740 NYDNTT
+740 DNTI
-746 KFCAA
+746 KFCVK
-751 LLQNGDSG
+751 LLQNGVDPKQLILPER
-759 SLWLKDPEFHTK
+759 LWSKE
-771 KYYLTLRDLKDYS
+771 YYKTIK
-784 GTPQK
+784 GI
-789 AQEKAKELKEKLEEK
+789 EKSMGRALIPDDMRTELKCNFGRKLKARDIVK
-804 YHCGTASKKCKSGI
+804 YINNVACK
-818 KEAGSGIRKGVSAV
+818 AV
-832 AGFIDPAKRTRE
+832 TTLVFAA
-844 LLAITITITV
+844 LAC
-854 IAMVTF
+854 
-860 AFFQGQMA
+860 
-868 IGAAIP
+868 AAIFSASQG
-874 IIATA
+874 IITIATA
-879 GVICLTLTL
+879 SSIIAVIGVCYLIYLNLENIYEGFGKIKGKFTEEKQLTLQDNAPKNDTQCNN
-888 GFSGIKK
+888 SVKDI
-895 LFEKST
+895 ENKS
-901 NKAQDTFNDK
+901 NDLE
-911 NRSNSTTEQN
+911 EQ
-921 QASKNLVNNDQQNLR
+921 
-936 NETKNQAVQESPNQS
+936 EVQKSSNQS

-961 MSAISINSL
+961 MSTISIKLVEKLCRDSVTSKPSSL
-970 KNCVGIV
+970 AL

>member
-38 IERKVKKEEHKR
+38 IKRKVKKEEHKR

-129 SRYCFTH
+129 SKYC
-136 NRRDSETESGY
+136 NQNDRRDSGIESDY
-147 SSDVE
+147 SSDAGDDYEKHSISNPNTANE
-152 DDHEVEISNE
+152 DQEVEKSNG
-162 ITNNNAL
+162 TTHNNVQ

-180 KFRKYLKDCTDI
+180 KLKKYLKDCTDI

-239 QDGKTPFQV
+239 QTPFQV

-286 LGLSTKKL
+286 LELSTEEL
-294 QDLKEEQKT
+294 QNLKEEQKT

-311 LAEQGKN
+311 LAEQGKK
-318 SKLKPEIK
+318 SKLKPEIR
-326 INTEAKIKEIIPRT
+326 INTEAKIKEIIPHT

-349 YQLHLAIKN
+349 YLLHPVIKN
-358 NDKELFKEL
+358 SDKKLFKEL
-367 LQKGADISLKD
+367 LEKGADISLKD

-391 ETKQKLELLNILL
+391 ETKQKLKLLNILL
-404 KGEQKVTCLELISN
+404 ETGQKEQFIK
-418 KDDAVNTTNKE
+418 AVNDKKE
-429 GQTPLHQVLQ
+429 GQTPLHQILQ

-449 LKNKIKNVVKK
+449 LKNKIKNVVKNVVKK

-467 YKTLELFLQNG
+467 YKTLELFLQ
-478 ADITVQDK
+478 
-486 DEKNALHYIASFKGE
+486 
-501 QKVACL
+501 
-507 KLTLGKDEFSKAINA
+507 
-522 VNGKEQTPLHQ
+522 
-533 LLQYIKEKNEDRSCT
+533 
-548 DRKFEKTNRYKA
+548 
-560 LELFLQNGADITV
+560 
-573 QDKDEK
+573 
-579 NALHYIAL
+579 
-587 LKGEQKVTCLELIS
+587 
-601 NKDDAVNTTNKEGQT
+601 
-616 PLHQILQR
+616 
-624 IQEKSENRSLKK
+624 
-636 FEKTKRYETL
+636 
-646 ELLLKN
+646 N

-676 QKVTCLELILGLVK
+676 QKVTCLELILNSVEKEKFSKAANAANEKERTPLQVALITK
-690 NGTISKD
+690 TTKD
-697 KLGKAINAKNG
+697 KHNLVNPK
-708 EGNIPLELALKKKA
+708 
-722 KKGSIE
+722 SR
-728 HLSQETIFDLAT
+728 
-740 NYDNTT
+740 DNTI
-746 KFCAA
+746 KFCVK
-751 LLQNGDSG
+751 LLQNGVDPKQLILPER
-759 SLWLKDPEFHTK
+759 LWSKE
-771 KYYLTLRDLKDYS
+771 YYKTIK
-784 GTPQK
+784 GI
-789 AQEKAKELKEKLEEK
+789 EKSMGRALIPDDMRTELKCNFGRKLKARDIVK
-804 YHCGTASKKCKSGI
+804 YINNVACK
-818 KEAGSGIRKGVSAV
+818 AV
-832 AGFIDPAKRTRE
+832 TTLVFAA
-844 LLAITITITV
+844 LAC
-854 IAMVTF
+854 
-860 AFFQGQMA
+860 
-868 IGAAIP
+868 AAIFSASQG
-874 IIATA
+874 IITIATA
-879 GVICLTLTL
+879 SSIIAVIGVCYLIYLNLENIYEGFGKIKGKFTEEKQLTLQDNAPKNDTQCNN
-888 GFSGIKK
+888 SVKDI
-895 LFEKST
+895 ENKS
-901 NKAQDTFNDK
+901 NDLE
-911 NRSNSTTEQN
+911 EQ
-921 QASKNLVNNDQQNLR
+921 
-936 NETKNQAVQESPNQS
+936 EVQKSSNQS

>member
-28 DRKDEQLYGI
+28 DRKDEQLHCT

-129 SRYCFTH
+129 SKYC
-136 NRRDSETESGY
+136 NQNDRRDSGIESDY
-147 SSDVE
+147 SSDAGDDYEKHSISNPNTANE
-152 DDHEVEISNE
+152 DQEVEKSNG
-162 ITNNNAL
+162 TTHNNVQ

-192 SSIKAE
+192 SSIKDE
-198 EGKNILHLIA
+198 KGNNILHLIV

-239 QDGKTPFQV
+239 QTPFQV

-286 LGLSTKKL
+286 LELSTEEL
-294 QDLKEEQKT
+294 QNLKEEQKT

-311 LAEQGKN
+311 LAESVKK
-318 SKLKPEIK
+318 SKLDQKTENSVVIK
-326 INTEAKIKEIIPRT
+326 IAKITDGGYPLHKAVSDKNIDRFNDLLQRGDDITTKNADGDTVLHCAVTLKKEAKCNFT
-340 INTPDSNDN
+340 
-349 YQLHLAIKN
+349 QLILEKN
-358 NDKELFKEL
+358 KEL
-367 LQKGADISLKD
+367 
-378 TDGNNAL
+378 
-385 HLIVKP
+385 
-391 ETKQKLELLNILL
+391 
-404 KGEQKVTCLELISN
+404 
-418 KDDAVNTTNKE
+418 VNTRNKQ
-429 GQTPLHQVLQ
+429 QTPLHRLLQ
-439 RIQEKSKEPS
+439 YIKKKSGKQSCTGKNFEKTKRCE
-449 LKNKIKNVVKK
+449 
-460 EFKDTGR
+460 
-467 YKTLELFLQNG
+467 TLELLLKNG

-533 LLQYIKEKNEDRSCT
+533 LLQHIKEKNEDRSCT

-579 NALHYIAL
+579 NALHYIA
-587 LKGEQKVTCLELIS
+587 
-601 NKDDAVNTTNKEGQT
+601 
-616 PLHQILQR
+616 
-624 IQEKSENRSLKK
+624 
-636 FEKTKRYETL
+636 
-646 ELLLKN
+646 
-652 GADITVQDKDGKN
+652 
-665 ALHYIASFKGE
+665 SFKGE
-676 QKVTCLELILGLVK
+676 QKVTCLELILNSVEKEKFSKAANAANEKERTPLQVALITK
-690 NGTISKD
+690 TTKD
-697 KLGKAINAKNG
+697 KHNLVNPK
-708 EGNIPLELALKKKA
+708 
-722 KKGSIE
+722 SR
-728 HLSQETIFDLAT
+728 
-740 NYDNTT
+740 DNTI
-746 KFCAA
+746 KFCVK
-751 LLQNGDSG
+751 LLQNGVDPKQLILPER
-759 SLWLKDPEFHTK
+759 LWSKE
-771 KYYLTLRDLKDYS
+771 YYKTIK
-784 GTPQK
+784 GI
-789 AQEKAKELKEKLEEK
+789 EKSMGRALIPDDMRTELKCNFGRKLKARDIVK
-804 YHCGTASKKCKSGI
+804 YINNVACK
-818 KEAGSGIRKGVSAV
+818 AV
-832 AGFIDPAKRTRE
+832 TTLVFAA
-844 LLAITITITV
+844 LAC
-854 IAMVTF
+854 
-860 AFFQGQMA
+860 
-868 IGAAIP
+868 AAIFSASQG
-874 IIATA
+874 IITIATA
-879 GVICLTLTL
+879 SSIIAVIGVCYLIYLNLENIYEGFGKIKGKFTEEKQLTLQDNAPKNDTQCNN
-888 GFSGIKK
+888 SVKDI
-895 LFEKST
+895 ENKS
-901 NKAQDTFNDK
+901 NDLE
-911 NRSNSTTEQN
+911 EQ
-921 QASKNLVNNDQQNLR
+921 
-936 NETKNQAVQESPNQS
+936 EVQKSSNQS

-961 MSAISINSL
+961 MSAISIKLVEKLCRDSVTSKPSSL
-970 KNCVGIV
+970 AL

>member
-28 DRKDEQLYGI
+28 DRKDEQLHCT

-129 SRYCFTH
+129 SKYC
-136 NRRDSETESGY
+136 NQNDRRDSGIESDY
-147 SSDVE
+147 SSDAGDDYEKHSISNPNTANE
-152 DDHEVEISNE
+152 DQEVEKSNG
-162 ITNNNAL
+162 TTHNNVQ

-192 SSIKAE
+192 SSIKDE
-198 EGKNILHLIA
+198 KGNNILHLIV

-239 QDGKTPFQV
+239 QTPFQV

-286 LGLSTKKL
+286 LELSTEEL
-294 QDLKEEQKT
+294 QNLKEEQKT

-311 LAEQGKN
+311 LAESVKK
-318 SKLKPEIK
+318 SKLEQKTENSVVIK
-326 INTEAKIKEIIPRT
+326 IAKITDGGYPLHKAVSDKNIDRFNDLLQRGDDITTKNADGDTVLHCAVTLKKEAKCNFT
-340 INTPDSNDN
+340 
-349 YQLHLAIKN
+349 QLILEKN
-358 NDKELFKEL
+358 KEL
-367 LQKGADISLKD
+367 
-378 TDGNNAL
+378 
-385 HLIVKP
+385 
-391 ETKQKLELLNILL
+391 
-404 KGEQKVTCLELISN
+404 
-418 KDDAVNTTNKE
+418 VNTRNKQ
-429 GQTPLHQVLQ
+429 QTPLHRLLQ
-439 RIQEKSKEPS
+439 YIKKKSGKQSCTGKNFEKTK
-449 LKNKIKNVVKK
+449 
-460 EFKDTGR
+460 R
-467 YKTLELFLQNG
+467 YETLELLLKNG

-533 LLQYIKEKNEDRSCT
+533 LLQHIKEKNEDRSCT

-579 NALHYIAL
+579 NALHYIA
-587 LKGEQKVTCLELIS
+587 
-601 NKDDAVNTTNKEGQT
+601 
-616 PLHQILQR
+616 
-624 IQEKSENRSLKK
+624 
-636 FEKTKRYETL
+636 
-646 ELLLKN
+646 
-652 GADITVQDKDGKN
+652 
-665 ALHYIASFKGE
+665 SFKGE
-676 QKVTCLELILGLVK
+676 QKVTCLELILNSVEKEKFSKAANAANEKERTPLQVALITK
-690 NGTISKD
+690 TTKD
-697 KLGKAINAKNG
+697 KHNLVNPK
-708 EGNIPLELALKKKA
+708 
-722 KKGSIE
+722 SR
-728 HLSQETIFDLAT
+728 
-740 NYDNTT
+740 DNTI
-746 KFCAA
+746 KFCVK
-751 LLQNGDSG
+751 LLQNGVDPKQLILPER
-759 SLWLKDPEFHTK
+759 LWSKE
-771 KYYLTLRDLKDYS
+771 YYKTIK
-784 GTPQK
+784 GI
-789 AQEKAKELKEKLEEK
+789 EKSMGRALIPDDMRTELKCNFGRKLKARDIVK
-804 YHCGTASKKCKSGI
+804 YINNVACK
-818 KEAGSGIRKGVSAV
+818 AV
-832 AGFIDPAKRTRE
+832 TTLVFAA
-844 LLAITITITV
+844 LAC
-854 IAMVTF
+854 
-860 AFFQGQMA
+860 
-868 IGAAIP
+868 AAIFSASQG
-874 IIATA
+874 IITIATA
-879 GVICLTLTL
+879 SSIIAVIGVCYLIYLNLENIYEGFGKIKGKFTEEKQLTLQDNAPKNDTQCNN
-888 GFSGIKK
+888 SVKDI
-895 LFEKST
+895 ENKS
-901 NKAQDTFNDK
+901 NDLE
-911 NRSNSTTEQN
+911 EQ
-921 QASKNLVNNDQQNLR
+921 
-936 NETKNQAVQESPNQS
+936 EVQKSSNQS

-961 MSAISINSL
+961 MSAISIKLVEKLCRDSVTSKPSSL
-970 KNCVGIV
+970 AL

>member
-50 EKPRGQDGT
+50 EKPRGQDGA
-59 LKKCKRLFEKDASP
+59 LKECKRLFKEGASP

-100 LDKAIERSKKISNE
+100 LDKAIKRSKKISNE
-114 TKERVKQA
+114 TKERVKQV
-122 ISEITYN
+122 ISEITDN
-129 SRYCFTH
+129 SKYCSNSITH
-136 NRRDSETESGY
+136 NQNDRRNSEDSEAESGY
-147 SSDVE
+147 GSDVE
-152 DDHEVEISNE
+152 DDHKVEISNE
-162 ITNNNAL
+162 ITNSNAL

-180 KFRKYLKDCTDI
+180 KFKKYLKDCTDI
-192 SSIKAE
+192 NSVKGE
-198 EGKNILHLIA
+198 KDNNILHLIV

-226 TKEDLAQLINSEN
+226 TEEDLAQLINSKN
-239 QDGKTPFQV
+239 Q
-248 ALINKVTKEK
+248 
-258 HESNTI
+258 
-264 RSNDNTLK
+264 
-272 FLTKLLEHGASSDN
+272 
-286 LGLSTKKL
+286 
-294 QDLKEEQKT
+294 EEQM
-303 YYRNFLEK
+303 
-311 LAEQGKN
+311 
-318 SKLKPEIK
+318 
-326 INTEAKIKEIIPRT
+326 
-340 INTPDSNDN
+340 
-349 YQLHLAIKN
+349 
-358 NDKELFKEL
+358 
-367 LQKGADISLKD
+367 
-378 TDGNNAL
+378 
-385 HLIVKP
+385 
-391 ETKQKLELLNILL
+391 
-404 KGEQKVTCLELISN
+404 
-418 KDDAVNTTNKE
+418 
-429 GQTPLHQVLQ
+429 
-439 RIQEKSKEPS
+439 
-449 LKNKIKNVVKK
+449 
-460 EFKDTGR
+460 
-467 YKTLELFLQNG
+467 
-478 ADITVQDK
+478 
-486 DEKNALHYIASFKGE
+486 
-501 QKVACL
+501 
-507 KLTLGKDEFSKAINA
+507 
-522 VNGKEQTPLHQ
+522 PLHQ
-533 LLQYIKEKNEDRSCT
+533 LLQHIKEKNEDRSCT

-573 QDKDEK
+573 QDKDGK
-579 NALHYIAL
+579 NALHYIASF
-587 LKGEQKVTCLELIS
+587 KGEQKVTCLELIS
-601 NKDDAVNTTNKEGQT
+601 NKDDAVNTTNREGLT
-616 PLHQILQR
+616 PLHQLLQH
-624 IQEKSENRSLKK
+624 IKGKNEDRSCTDRK

-652 GADITVQDKDGKN
+652 GADITVQDKDEKN

-708 EGNIPLELALKKKA
+708 EGNTPLELALKKKA
-722 KKGSIE
+722 EKRSIE
-728 HLSQETIFDLAT
+728 YLPQGTIFDTAT
-740 NYDNTT
+740 AYDNTT
-746 KFCAA
+746 KFCTM
-751 LLQNGDSG
+751 LLEIGADPC
-759 SLWLKDPEFHTK
+759 SLELKDPKFHTK

-804 YHCGTASKKCKSGI
+804 YHCKTASKKCKSGI
-818 KEAGSGIRKGVSAV
+818 KEAGSGIKKGVSAV

-874 IIATA
+874 IIAVA

-961 MSAISINSL
+961 MSAISIMNSL

>member
-114 TKERVKQA
+114 TKKQV
-122 ISEITYN
+122 ISKITDN

-147 SSDVE
+147 GSDVG
-152 DDHEVEISNE
+152 DDHEVNG
-162 ITNNNAL
+162 TTDNDAL

-192 SSIKAE
+192 SSIKDE
-198 EGKNILHLIA
+198 KGNNILHFIA

-239 QDGKTPFQV
+239 QTPFQV

-286 LGLSTKKL
+286 LELSTEEL
-294 QDLKEEQKT
+294 QNLKEEQKT

-311 LAEQGKN
+311 LAEQGKK
-318 SKLKPEIK
+318 SKLKPEIR
-326 INTEAKIKEIIPRT
+326 INTEAKIKEIIPHT

-349 YQLHLAIKN
+349 YLLHPVIKN
-358 NDKELFKEL
+358 SDKKLFKEL
-367 LQKGADISLKD
+367 LEKGADISLKD

-391 ETKQKLELLNILL
+391 ETKQKLKLLNILL
-404 KGEQKVTCLELISN
+404 ETGQKEQFIK
-418 KDDAVNTTNKE
+418 AVN
-429 GQTPLHQVLQ
+429 
-439 RIQEKSKEPS
+439 
-449 LKNKIKNVVKK
+449 
-460 EFKDTGR
+460 
-467 YKTLELFLQNG
+467 
-478 ADITVQDK
+478 DK
-486 DEKNALHYIASFKGE
+486 
-501 QKVACL
+501 
-507 KLTLGKDEFSKAINA
+507 
-522 VNGKEQTPLHQ
+522 
-533 LLQYIKEKNEDRSCT
+533 
-548 DRKFEKTNRYKA
+548 
-560 LELFLQNGADITV
+560 
-573 QDKDEK
+573 
-579 NALHYIAL
+579 
-587 LKGEQKVTCLELIS
+587 
-601 NKDDAVNTTNKEGQT
+601 KEGQT

-652 GADITVQDKDGKN
+652 GADITVQDKDEKN
-665 ALHYIASFKGE
+665 ALHHIALLKGE
-676 QKVTCLELILGLVK
+676 QKVTCLELILNSVEKEKFSKAANATNEKERTPLQVALITK
-690 NGTISKD
+690 TTKD
-697 KLGKAINAKNG
+697 KHNLVNPK
-708 EGNIPLELALKKKA
+708 
-722 KKGSIE
+722 SR
-728 HLSQETIFDLAT
+728 
-740 NYDNTT
+740 DNTI
-746 KFCAA
+746 KFCVK
-751 LLQNGDSG
+751 LLQNGVDPKQLILPER
-759 SLWLKDPEFHTK
+759 LWSKE
-771 KYYLTLRDLKDYS
+771 YYKTIK
-784 GTPQK
+784 GI
-789 AQEKAKELKEKLEEK
+789 EKSMGRALIPDDMRTELKCNFGRKLKARDIVK
-804 YHCGTASKKCKSGI
+804 YINNVACK
-818 KEAGSGIRKGVSAV
+818 AV
-832 AGFIDPAKRTRE
+832 TTLVFAA
-844 LLAITITITV
+844 LAC
-854 IAMVTF
+854 
-860 AFFQGQMA
+860 
-868 IGAAIP
+868 AAIFSASQG
-874 IIATA
+874 IITIATA
-879 GVICLTLTL
+879 SSIIAVIGVCYLIYLNLENIYEGFGKIKGKFTEEKQLTLQDNAPKNDTQCNN
-888 GFSGIKK
+888 SVKDI
-895 LFEKST
+895 ENKS
-901 NKAQDTFNDK
+901 NDLE
-911 NRSNSTTEQN
+911 EQ
-921 QASKNLVNNDQQNLR
+921 
-936 NETKNQAVQESPNQS
+936 EVQKSPNQS

-961 MSAISINSL
+961 MSAISIYELVEKLCRDSVTSKPSSL
-970 KNCVGIV
+970 AL

>member
-147 SSDVE
+147 GSDVE

-192 SSIKAE
+192 SSIKDE
-198 EGKNILHLIA
+198 KGNNILHLIVTQ
-208 SLEKKQKC
+208 LEKKQKFD
-216 KFLGTLIKTV
+216 FLNTV
-226 TKEDLAQLINSEN
+226 LNVSKKEELKAQLEKAVNDKN
-239 QDGKTPFQV
+239 GNGQTPLQ
-248 ALINKVTKEK
+248 ALLLSKVTKEK
-258 HESNTI
+258 HSFETTPRKILTPLKKLIPHYDNTI
-264 RSNDNTLK
+264 VSAIQLLK
-272 FLTKLLEHGASSDN
+272 LGANIDD
-286 LGLSTKKL
+286 LQLSKEEL

-311 LAEQGKN
+311 LAESVKK
-318 SKLKPEIK
+318 SKLDQKTENSVVIK
-326 INTEAKIKEIIPRT
+326 IAKITDGGYPLHKAVSDKNIDRFNDLLQRGDDITTKNANGDTVLHCAVTLKKEAKCNFT
-340 INTPDSNDN
+340 
-349 YQLHLAIKN
+349 QLILEKN
-358 NDKELFKEL
+358 KEL
-367 LQKGADISLKD
+367 
-378 TDGNNAL
+378 
-385 HLIVKP
+385 
-391 ETKQKLELLNILL
+391 
-404 KGEQKVTCLELISN
+404 
-418 KDDAVNTTNKE
+418 VNTRNKQ
-429 GQTPLHQVLQ
+429 QTPLHRLLQ
-439 RIQEKSKEPS
+439 YIEKKSGKQS
-449 LKNKIKNVVKK
+449 CTGKNFEKTK
-460 EFKDTGR
+460 R
-467 YKTLELFLQNG
+467 YETLELLLKNG

-533 LLQYIKEKNEDRSCT
+533 LLQHIKEKNEDRSCT

-579 NALHYIAL
+579 NALHYIA
-587 LKGEQKVTCLELIS
+587 
-601 NKDDAVNTTNKEGQT
+601 
-616 PLHQILQR
+616 
-624 IQEKSENRSLKK
+624 
-636 FEKTKRYETL
+636 
-646 ELLLKN
+646 
-652 GADITVQDKDGKN
+652 
-665 ALHYIASFKGE
+665 SFKGE

-697 KLGKAINAKNG
+697 KLGEAINAKNG
-708 EGNIPLELALKKKA
+708 EGSTPLELALKKKA
-722 KKGSIE
+722 EKRSIE

-804 YHCGTASKKCKSGI
+804 YHCKTASKKCKSGI
-818 KEAGSGIRKGVSAV
+818 KEAGSGIKKGVSAV

-921 QASKNLVNNDQQNLR
+921 QASKNPIDNDQQNLGNDSEDLAAKR
-936 NETKNQAVQESPNQS
+936 QQNQS
-951 EHTESPPDTK
+951 EHTENPATK
-961 MSAISINSL
+961 MSDISILRQFINKL
-970 KNCVGIV
+970 RWAD

>member
-38 IERKVKKEEHKR
+38 IKRKVKKEEHKR

-129 SRYCFTH
+129 SKYC
-136 NRRDSETESGY
+136 NQNDRRDSGIESDY
-147 SSDVE
+147 SSDAGDDYEKHSISNPNTANE
-152 DDHEVEISNE
+152 DQEVEKSNG
-162 ITNNNAL
+162 TTHNNVQ

-180 KFRKYLKDCTDI
+180 KLKKYLKDCTDI

-239 QDGKTPFQV
+239 QTPFQV

-286 LGLSTKKL
+286 LELSTEEL
-294 QDLKEEQKT
+294 QNLKEEQKT

-311 LAEQGKN
+311 LAEQGKK
-318 SKLKPEIK
+318 SKLKPEIR
-326 INTEAKIKEIIPRT
+326 INTEAKIKEIIPHT

-349 YQLHLAIKN
+349 YLLHPVIKN
-358 NDKELFKEL
+358 SDKKLFKEL
-367 LQKGADISLKD
+367 LEKGADISLKD

-391 ETKQKLELLNILL
+391 ETKQKLKLLNILL
-404 KGEQKVTCLELISN
+404 ETGQKEQFIK
-418 KDDAVNTTNKE
+418 AVNDKKE
-429 GQTPLHQVLQ
+429 GQTPLHQILQ

-449 LKNKIKNVVKK
+449 LKNKIKNVVKNVVKK

-467 YKTLELFLQNG
+467 YKTLELFLQ
-478 ADITVQDK
+478 
-486 DEKNALHYIASFKGE
+486 
-501 QKVACL
+501 
-507 KLTLGKDEFSKAINA
+507 
-522 VNGKEQTPLHQ
+522 
-533 LLQYIKEKNEDRSCT
+533 
-548 DRKFEKTNRYKA
+548 
-560 LELFLQNGADITV
+560 
-573 QDKDEK
+573 
-579 NALHYIAL
+579 
-587 LKGEQKVTCLELIS
+587 
-601 NKDDAVNTTNKEGQT
+601 
-616 PLHQILQR
+616 
-624 IQEKSENRSLKK
+624 
-636 FEKTKRYETL
+636 
-646 ELLLKN
+646 N

-676 QKVTCLELILGLVK
+676 QKVTCLELILNSVEKEKFSKAANAANEKERTPLQVALITK
-690 NGTISKD
+690 TTKD
-697 KLGKAINAKNG
+697 KHNLVNPKS
-708 EGNIPLELALKKKA
+708 L
-722 KKGSIE
+722 
-728 HLSQETIFDLAT
+728 
-740 NYDNTT
+740 DNTI
-746 KFCAA
+746 KFCVK
-751 LLQNGDSG
+751 LLQNGVDPKQLILPER
-759 SLWLKDPEFHTK
+759 LWSKE
-771 KYYLTLRDLKDYS
+771 YYKTIK
-784 GTPQK
+784 GI
-789 AQEKAKELKEKLEEK
+789 EKSMGRALIPDDMRTELKCNFGRKLKARDIVK
-804 YHCGTASKKCKSGI
+804 YINNVACKAVTTLVFAALACTAIFSASQGI
-818 KEAGSGIRKGVSAV
+818 
-832 AGFIDPAKRTRE
+832 
-844 LLAITITITV
+844 IT
-854 IAMVTF
+854 
-860 AFFQGQMA
+860 
-868 IGAAIP
+868 
-874 IIATA
+874 IATA
-879 GVICLTLTL
+879 SSIIAVIGVCYLIYLNLENIYEGFGKIKGKFTEEKQLTLQDNAPKNDTQCNN
-888 GFSGIKK
+888 SVKDI
-895 LFEKST
+895 ENKS
-901 NKAQDTFNDK
+901 NDLE
-911 NRSNSTTEQN
+911 EQ
-921 QASKNLVNNDQQNLR
+921 
-936 NETKNQAVQESPNQS
+936 EVQKSSNQS

>member
-50 EKPRGQDGT
+50 EKPRGQDET
-59 LKKCKRLFEKDASP
+59 LKKCKRLFEEGASS

-147 SSDVE
+147 GSDVE

-226 TKEDLAQLINSEN
+226 TKEDLAQLVDSEN
-239 QDGKTPFQV
+239 QTPFQV

-258 HESNTI
+258 HESHTI
-264 RSNDNTLK
+264 QDNDNTLK

-311 LAEQGKN
+311 LAEQGKK
-318 SKLKPEIK
+318 SKLKPEIR

-349 YQLHLAIKN
+349 YQLHLAIKD
-358 NDKELFKEL
+358 NDKERFEEL
-367 LQKGADISLKD
+367 LQK
-378 TDGNNAL
+378 
-385 HLIVKP
+385 
-391 ETKQKLELLNILL
+391 
-404 KGEQKVTCLELISN
+404 
-418 KDDAVNTTNKE
+418 
-429 GQTPLHQVLQ
+429 
-439 RIQEKSKEPS
+439 
-449 LKNKIKNVVKK
+449 
-460 EFKDTGR
+460 
-467 YKTLELFLQNG
+467 
-478 ADITVQDK
+478 
-486 DEKNALHYIASFKGE
+486 
-501 QKVACL
+501 
-507 KLTLGKDEFSKAINA
+507 
-522 VNGKEQTPLHQ
+522 
-533 LLQYIKEKNEDRSCT
+533 
-548 DRKFEKTNRYKA
+548 
-560 LELFLQNGADITV
+560 
-573 QDKDEK
+573 
-579 NALHYIAL
+579 
-587 LKGEQKVTCLELIS
+587 
-601 NKDDAVNTTNKEGQT
+601 
-616 PLHQILQR
+616 
-624 IQEKSENRSLKK
+624 
-636 FEKTKRYETL
+636 
-646 ELLLKN
+646 

-708 EGNIPLELALKKKA
+708 EGNTPLELALKKKA
-722 KKGSIE
+722 EKRSIE
-728 HLSQETIFDLAT
+728 HLLQGTIFDTAT
-740 NYDNTT
+740 AYDNTT
-746 KFCAA
+746 KFCTM
-751 LLQNGDSG
+751 LLEIGADPC
-759 SLWLKDPEFHTK
+759 SLELKDPKFHTK

-818 KEAGSGIRKGVSAV
+818 KKLGSAIKKTGSAV

-936 NETKNQAVQESPNQS
+936 NETKNQAVQESQNQS

-961 MSAISINSL
+961 MSAISIMNSL

>member
-59 LKKCKRLFEKDASP
+59 LKKCKRLFEEGASS

-86 EKYYRYYVQCFLPV
+86 EKYYKYYVQCFLPV
-100 LDKAIERSKKISNE
+100 LNRKIS
-114 TKERVKQA
+114 KELDPIKKEEIGQA

-147 SSDVE
+147 GSDVE

-192 SSIKAE
+192 SSIKDE
-198 EGKNILHLIA
+198 KGNNILHLIV

-264 RSNDNTLK
+264 QSNDNTLK

-286 LGLSTKKL
+286 LELSTEEL
-294 QDLKEEQKT
+294 QNLKEEQKT

-311 LAEQGKN
+311 LAEQGKK

-326 INTEAKIKEIIPRT
+326 INTEAKIKEIIPHT

-349 YQLHLAIKN
+349 YLLHPVIKN
-358 NDKELFKEL
+358 SDKKLFKEL
-367 LQKGADISLKD
+367 LEKGADISLKD

-404 KGEQKVTCLELISN
+404 KAGQKEQFIK
-418 KDDAVNTTNKE
+418 AVNDKNKE
-429 GQTPLHQVLQ
+429 GQTPLYQLLQ

-449 LKNKIKNVVKK
+449 LKDKIKNVVKK

-486 DEKNALHYIASFKGE
+486 DGKNALHYIASFKGE

-533 LLQYIKEKNEDRSCT
+533 LLQHIKEKNEDRSCT
-548 DRKFEKTNRYKA
+548 DR
-560 LELFLQNGADITV
+560 
-573 QDKDEK
+573 
-579 NALHYIAL
+579 
-587 LKGEQKVTCLELIS
+587 
-601 NKDDAVNTTNKEGQT
+601 
-616 PLHQILQR
+616 
-624 IQEKSENRSLKK
+624 K

-652 GADITVQDKDGKN
+652 GADITVQDKDEKN

-676 QKVTCLELILGLVK
+676 QKVTCLELILNSVEKEKFSKAANAANEKERTPLQVALITK
-690 NGTISKD
+690 TTKD
-697 KLGKAINAKNG
+697 KHNLVNPK
-708 EGNIPLELALKKKA
+708 
-722 KKGSIE
+722 SR
-728 HLSQETIFDLAT
+728 
-740 NYDNTT
+740 DNTI
-746 KFCAA
+746 KFCVK
-751 LLQNGDSG
+751 LLQNGVDPKQLILPER
-759 SLWLKDPEFHTK
+759 LWSKE
-771 KYYLTLRDLKDYS
+771 YYKTIK
-784 GTPQK
+784 GI
-789 AQEKAKELKEKLEEK
+789 EKSMGRALIPDDMRTELKCNFGRKLKARDIVK
-804 YHCGTASKKCKSGI
+804 YVNNVACK
-818 KEAGSGIRKGVSAV
+818 AV
-832 AGFIDPAKRTRE
+832 TTLVFAA
-844 LLAITITITV
+844 LAC
-854 IAMVTF
+854 
-860 AFFQGQMA
+860 
-868 IGAAIP
+868 AAIFSASQG
-874 IIATA
+874 IITIATA
-879 GVICLTLTL
+879 SSIIAVIGVCYLIYLNLENIYEGFGKIKGKFTEEKQLTLQDNAPKNDTQCNN
-888 GFSGIKK
+888 SVKDI
-895 LFEKST
+895 ENKS
-901 NKAQDTFNDK
+901 NDLE
-911 NRSNSTTEQN
+911 EQ
-921 QASKNLVNNDQQNLR
+921 
-936 NETKNQAVQESPNQS
+936 EVQKSSNQS